1 MDRARVGERGRE
13 IRTNTLTRTRIH
25 ASRLNAPFGEAQGN
39 RGWHMSLFQQPVRKE
54 NGRSETLAMAE
65 IQRDTARGVLAVLF
79 IVTLIGS
86 SIWILR
92 PFLGAI
98 VWATTIVVA
107 TWPLMIA
114 AQAWLWGKRALAV
127 TLMTLLLSCVLV
139 VPLTFAIGTI
149 VSNVDDIVVW
159 VKSLASFKVPS
170 VPPWIADLPLVGPK
184 AVELWERVAAAGIQE
199 AAMRG
204 APYAGG
210 FIKWFVTQLGGV
222 GVLLVEFLLTVIL
235 AAAMFANGELASA
248 RLVRFGHRL
257 AGSGGEN
264 AVYLAGQ
271 TIRGVALGVVVTAV
285 AQTVFSGLGVMI
297 AGVPFAGVLTA
308 AMLLLAIAQIGVVPV
323 LGAAVAWLFW
333 TGDTAWETFLLVW
346 TVVAGTMDN
355 FLRPILIRKGADLPL
370 LLIFAGVIGGLL
382 AFGLIGIFV
391 GPVVLAVADTLLNAW
406 IDAEPKAETASE
418 SQAPTG
424 E

>member
-1 MDRARVGERGRE
+1 M
-13 IRTNTLTRTRIH
+13 T
-25 ASRLNAPFGEAQGN
+25 
-39 RGWHMSLFQQPVRKE
+39 
-54 NGRSETLAMAE
+54 E
-65 IQRDTARGVLAVLF
+65 IQRDITRGVLAVLF
-79 IVTLIGS
+79 IVALIGS

-98 VWATTIVVA
+98 VWAATIVVA

-114 AQAWLWGKRALAV
+114 AQARLWGKRALAV
-127 TLMTLLLSCVLV
+127 TLMTLLLLCVLI
-139 VPLTFAIGTI
+139 VPLTFAISTI
-149 VSNVDDIVVW
+149 VSHADEIVAW
-159 VKSLASFKVPS
+159 VKSLASFKAPAVPQ
-170 VPPWIADLPLVGPK
+170 WIADLPLVGPK
-184 AVELWERVAAAGIQE
+184 AVELWEDVAAAGIRE
-199 AAMRG
+199 AAMRA
-204 APYAGG
+204 APYAGV
-210 FIKWFVTQLGGV
+210 FVRWFVAQMGGV

-235 AAAMFANGELASA
+235 AAAMYANGELATA
-248 RLVRFGHRL
+248 RLVRFGRRL

-271 TIRGVALGVVVTAV
+271 TIRGVALGVVVTAL
-285 AQTVFSGLGVMI
+285 AQTIFSGLGVMI

-323 LGAAVAWLFW
+323 LGAATAWLFW
-333 TGDTAWETFLLVW
+333 TGDSAWGTFLLVW

-355 FLRPILIRKGADLPL
+355 FLRPILIRQGADLPL

-391 GPVVLAVADTLLNAW
+391 GPVVLAVARTLLNAW
-406 IDAEPKAETASE
+406 IDAEPNVENAGE
-418 SQAPTG
+418 SQASTG

>member
-1 MDRARVGERGRE
+1 M
-13 IRTNTLTRTRIH
+13 I
-25 ASRLNAPFGEAQGN
+25 
-39 RGWHMSLFQQPVRKE
+39 
-54 NGRSETLAMAE
+54 E
-65 IQRDTARGVLAVLF
+65 IQRDIARNVLAVLF
-79 IVTLIGS
+79 ILVLIGS

-114 AQAWLWGKRALAV
+114 AQASLWGKRALAV
-127 TLMTLLLSCVLV
+127 TLMTFLLSCVLV

-149 VSNVDDIVVW
+149 VANVDDIVVW
-159 VKSLASFKVPS
+159 VKSLASFKPPS
-170 VPPWIADLPLVGPK
+170 VPQWIADLPVVGAK
-184 AVELWERVAAAGIQE
+184 VVQLWESFAAAGIQE
-199 AAMRG
+199 AAIKA

-210 FIKWFVTQLGGV
+210 FVGWFVAQMGGV

-235 AAAMFANGELASA
+235 AAAMYANGEAA
-248 RLVRFGHRL
+248 TERLVRFGHRL
-257 AGSGGEN
+257 AGAGGEN

-285 AQTVFSGLGVMI
+285 VQTLFSGLGVMI

-308 AMLLLAIAQIGVVPV
+308 AMLLLSIAQIGVVPV
-323 LGAAVAWLFW
+323 LGGATAWLFW
-333 TGDTAWETFLLVW
+333 TGDSAWGTFLLVW
-346 TVVAGTMDN
+346 TVVASTMDN

-391 GPVVLAVADTLLNAW
+391 GPVVLAVAATLLNAW
-406 IDAEPKAETASE
+406 IDTEPTTDQASE
-418 SQAPTG
+418 SQAPTA

>member
-1 MDRARVGERGRE
+1 MTEV
-13 IRTNTLTRTRIH
+13 
-25 ASRLNAPFGEAQGN
+25 
-39 RGWHMSLFQQPVRKE
+39 
-54 NGRSETLAMAE
+54 
-65 IQRDTARGVLAVLF
+65 QRDITRSVLAVLF
-79 IVTLIGS
+79 ILALIGS
-86 SIWILR
+86 SLWILR

-114 AQAWLWGKRALAV
+114 AQEWLWGRRALAV
-127 TLMTLLLSCVLV
+127 TLMTLLLLCVLV

-149 VSNVDDIVVW
+149 VSNVDEIVGW
-159 VKSLASFKVPS
+159 VKSLASFKAPPVPR
-170 VPPWIADLPLVGPK
+170 WIADLPLVGPK
-184 AVELWERVAAAGIQE
+184 AVELWESFAAAGIQE
-199 AAMRG
+199 AAVKA

-210 FIKWFVTQLGGV
+210 FVGWFVAQMGSV

-235 AAAMFANGELASA
+235 AAAMYANGELATA

-323 LGAAVAWLFW
+323 LGAATAWLFW
-333 TGDTAWETFLLVW
+333 TGDTAWGIFLLVW
-346 TVVAGTMDN
+346 TVIAGTMDN

-391 GPVVLAVADTLLNAW
+391 GPVVLAVAATLLNAW
-406 IDAEPKAETASE
+406 IDAEANVEKAGE

-424 E
+424 EESGPDQLTAAR